1 MAIYNKNGTI
11 IATCYGKDG
20 SALSAAYDVSGTQV
34 WTSAPTTIKV
44 GTYNVGDWG
53 WGSGLPPVA
62 DKETY
67 LALQNTLFSEID
79 VDICAM
85 QEWSASFCS
94 DGTQSSVVTSQYF
107 EYLQGQTYWAIGSN
121 IAFDGFQVM
130 NYTTCSPS
138 GDYAKYEKAF
148 FEISGRQVCLINC
161 HFDTAQSMQEAQ
173 AAEILT
179 VASGE
184 EYCIVCGDWNTVI
197 HSMTDT
203 DYTVMVKPY
212 IDAGFTDANCGAF
225 GIFPTYYRTSSP
237 NPSDGYKPAT
247 DHILAS
253 SNITILDAYVNT
265 TKLTDGI
272 DQKIDHVPLVAV
284 LQIN

>member
-1 MAIYNKNGTI
+1 MAIYDKNGSPLS
-11 IATCYGKDG
+11 ACYDKTG
-20 SALSAAYDVSGTQV
+20 SALTKAYNVNGEQI

-94 DGTQSSVVTSQYF
+94 DGTQSSVITSQYF
-107 EYLQGQTYWAIGSN
+107 EYLQGSGVWAIGSN
-121 IAFDGFQVM
+121 IPFDDFNVM
-130 NYTTCSPS
+130 GYTTVGTS
-138 GDYAKYEKAF
+138 GDYARYEKAHF
-148 FEISGRQVCLINC
+148 TIGGKNVCLLNV
-161 HFDTAQSMQEAQ
+161 HFDTAQATQEAQ
-173 AAEILT
+173 SAEILS
-179 VASGE
+179 VAEQE
-184 EYCIVCGDWNTVI
+184 EYCIICGDFNTVI
-197 HSMTDT
+197 ASLTDT
-203 DYTVMVKPY
+203 DYLTCVKPF
-212 IDAGFTDANCGAF
+212 IDAGFTDANCGDF
-225 GIFPTYYRTSSP
+225 GIFPTYYRTASP

-247 DHILAS
+247 DHIIVS

-265 TKLTDGI
+265 TKLTDDI
-272 DQKIDHVPLVAV
+272 EQKIDHVPLVAV
-284 LQIN
+284 LQIY

>member
-1 MAIYNKNGTI
+1 MEIYDKNGNSLP
-11 IATCYGKDG
+11 ACYGKDG
-20 SALSAAYDVSGTQV
+20 SALSAAYDVNSTQI
-34 WTSAPTTIKV
+34 WTSAPPTIKV

-53 WGSGLPPVA
+53 WGAGLPPVD

-67 LALQNTLFSEID
+67 LALQNTLFAEID

-94 DGTQSSVVTSQYF
+94 DGTKSNVVTDKYF

-130 NYTTCSPS
+130 NYTTCSPG
-138 GDYAKYEKAF
+138 GDYAKYEKAY
-148 FEISGRQVCLINC
+148 FEISGRRVCLINC
-161 HFDTAQSMQEAQ
+161 HFSTAQSMQEAQ

-179 VASGE
+179 VAREE

-212 IDAGFTDANCGAF
+212 IDAGFTDANCGEF
-225 GIFPTYYRTSSP
+225 GIFPTYYGTS
-237 NPSDGYKPAT
+237 NPQADYRPAT
-247 DHILAS
+247 DHIIVS
-253 SNITILDAYVNT
+253 SNITITNAYVNT
-265 TKLTDGI
+265 TKLTDDI
-272 DQKIDHVPLVAV
+272 DAKIDHVPLIAE
-284 LQIN
+284 LTIN